1 MRALCKD
8 WTQGSPAAFAVLD
21 GVGDVLGRQPT
32 LCDPGGPHAF
42 LAQWTT
48 TTNYTQSGS
57 PYLWW
62 TGPDDAAILQA
73 LVSWGKSKG
82 TDRRARA
89 RWASSP
95 ATGPAT
101 RRLCTITSCPTS
113 SGAGVTPVVE
123 TIAAETSETAT
134 TNSDAP
140 LVVEKLRAAGVT
152 SVIPLIPFNAFLPV
166 LSAQT
171 AQKYFPKLLLSDY
184 ESSIESSLGLIP
196 VPYEKALNGQEGVT
210 TETLGGIDDPRPESP
225 GAMTRGSGVAGRRG
239 TRRTRRSPRAT

>member
-1 MRALCKD
+1 M
-8 WTQGSPAAFAVLD
+8 LD
-21 GVGDVLGRQPT
+21 GVGTFSGDNQ
-32 LCDPGGPHAF
+32 LCVTQEGHTPL

-82 TDRRARA
+82 TIGGKSKLGVIAGDRASDQTALHDYLLPDLAR
-89 RWASSP
+89 
-95 ATGPAT
+95 
-101 RRLCTITSCPTS
+101 
-113 SGAGVTPVVE
+113 AGVTPVVE

-166 LSAQT
+166 LSAET
-171 AQKYFPKLLLSDY
+171 AQMYFPKLLLSDY
-184 ESSIESSLGLIP
+184 EDSIEIVARP
-196 VPYEKALNGQEGVT
+196 HPRAVREG
-210 TETLGGIDDPRPESP
+210 PQRP
-225 GAMTRGSGVAGRRG
+225 RGSHHRDAGG
-239 TRRTRRSPRAT
+239 H